1 MDLYDSVLARIVE
14 RGGMVAALG
23 GLDSGKT
30 TFSKMC
36 AAVATRLGK
45 TAAFLDTDVGQSTV
59 GPPTTIGLKF
69 IANEEDLEPERLGRP
84 DALYFVGATSPQGH
98 MLPMV
103 VGAARLAAQARAV
116 DPHLI
121 VVDTT
126 GLIDGTVGQV
136 LKLHKMEAL
145 APDWV
150 VGFQRGGEL
159 EPILGAIRRSLPPEV
174 ISIPVD
180 QRIVPTSVDE
190 RSQHRHDRLKATFEP
205 PLHRWKVKP
214 SVLVPAVPP
223 DIDAAQLDGL
233 LVGMDDG
240 KGNCIGLGILEYK
253 EDGLRMISSVA
264 EGAKALR
271 LGSVRVHLPEF
282 KTAAVDLRELFFCD

>member
-23 GLDSGKT
+23 GMDSGKT
-30 TFSKMC
+30 TFSIMC
-36 AAVATRLGK
+36 AAVAVRLGK
-45 TAAFLDTDVGQSTV
+45 TVAYLDTDVGRSTV

-69 IANEEDLEPERLGRP
+69 IASEEDLEPERLARP
-84 DALYFVGATSPQGH
+84 DAQYFVGATTPQGH

-103 VGAARLAAQARAV
+103 VGAARLAASARAV
-116 DPHLI
+116 EPHLI

-126 GLIDGTVGQV
+126 GLIDGTIGQV

-145 APDWV
+145 APEWV

-159 EPILGAIRRSLPPEV
+159 EPILGVIRRSLPPEV
-174 ISIPVD
+174 ISLSVD
-180 QRIVPTSVDE
+180 EGILPTSVDE
-190 RSQHRHDRLKATFEP
+190 RAQHRHDRLKAVFEG

-223 DIDAAQLDGL
+223 EIEPASLDGL

-240 KGNCIGLGILEYK
+240 KGACIGLGILEYK

-271 LGSVRVHLPEF
+271 LGSLRVHLPDF
-282 KTAAVDLRELFFCD
+282 RTSQVDLRDLFFCD